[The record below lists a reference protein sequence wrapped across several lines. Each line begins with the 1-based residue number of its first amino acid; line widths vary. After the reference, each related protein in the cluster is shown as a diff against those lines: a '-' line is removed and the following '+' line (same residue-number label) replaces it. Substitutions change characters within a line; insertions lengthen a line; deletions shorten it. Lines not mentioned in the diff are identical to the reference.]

1 MAGIIGGVATVASG
15 IMGAGAA
22 SKAASQQAA
31 QGERALQFQEGVY
44 NTEQGNLNP
53 FIGTGTSALGS
64 LAQLYGLQVPG
75 APAGSPGAGGNALDA
90 YKSFTQTPFY
100 QFPLQQGQATL
111 ERSGAARGLTLSGGQ
126 SNALQQYGQN
136 YASQGFG
143 QYISGLGQL
152 ANLGQTSAV
161 QLGNSGNAAGQAVGQ
176 SAGYIG
182 NAQAAGTVGSAN
194 QLKNALSGLGPILGT
209 GTSNQGSSYG
219 NGGGGLINAISG
231 LFGGGGVPSTPGD
244 LSGYGATADSYNNSG
259 APIVMGGS

>member
-1 MAGIIGGVATVASG
+1 MVAVIGGVATVASG
-15 IMGAGAA
+15 IMGASAA
-22 SKAASQQAA
+22 SKAGAQQAA
-31 QGERALQFQEGVY
+31 AGQQALQFQEGVY
-44 NTEQGNLNP
+44 NTEQQNLNP

-64 LAQLYGLQVPG
+64 LAQVYGLSVPG
-75 APAGSPGAGGNALDA
+75 AAPGSPGGGGGNALDA
-90 YKSFTQTPFY
+90 YKAFTQTPFY

-143 QYISGLGQL
+143 QYLAGLGQL
-152 ANLGQTSAV
+152 ANMGQSSATALGTA
-161 QLGNSGNAAGQAVGQ
+161 GNQAGQSVGQ

-209 GTSNQGSSYG
+209 GQSNQGSSYG

-231 LFGGGGVPSTPGD
+231 LVGGGGGGYVDSNESTF
-244 LSGYGATADSYNNSG
+244 
-259 APIVMGGS
+259 